1 MGDGQQ
7 RQQKTMQ
14 NQQVNFD
21 KRVPTKEVQ
30 NDVFMN
36 LALSICN
43 LRLSPAKK
51 GSYHAQFVGL
61 SLKQR
66 DRLYIDLLLRVGSC
80 KLGVAATSSRLIC
93 MNT

>member
-14 NQQVNFD
+14 NQQVSFD

-43 LRLSPAKK
+43 LRLSPAKR
-51 GSYHAQFVGL
+51 GPIMHNSWVL
-61 SLKQR
+61 VLNR
-66 DRLYIDLLLRVGSC
+66 EIDC
-80 KLGVAATSSRLIC
+80 T
-93 MNT
+93 